1 MRGSDRV
8 LAPNRPTGAAM
19 ACPTEFLS
27 LRQIAEQ
34 YRGAGTLL
42 TWRCRLRRDTG
53 GLRGIAR
60 KVGGSVR
67 IERRDVER
75 YIRG

>member
-1 MRGSDRV
+1 MRGCAIVTRTQ
-8 LAPNRPTGAAM
+8 PPTGAAM